1 MSTGRGFIH
10 TVRHG
15 KEDVAKVLAEIG
27 MLNVLTIFFTVW
39 LANGVAILVVDP
51 RVLRTVLHK
60 VVFPH
65 KIMHKVWRFR

>member
-15 KEDVAKVLAEIG
+15 KKNIAKVLAQIG

-39 LANGVAILVVDP
+39 LAKGVTIFVVDP
-51 RVLRTVLHK
+51 CVLRTVLHK

>member
-1 MSTGRGFIH
+1 MH

-27 MLNVLTIFFTVW
+27 MLNVLTILFTVW

-51 RVLRTVLHK
+51 RILHAMLHK
-60 VVFPH
+60 VVFLH